1 MFKTNT
7 FPIIFKLKNEK
18 TTKEKITGLNKKERI
33 FLEYDINWYHPVLY
47 TGIQIK
53 VIGFF
58 SRSMTTLMKDLMQR
72 VNRHAGICKQI
83 MSRLS
88 ILIHWKL
95 R

>member
-47 TGIQIK
+47 TGIQI
-53 VIGFF
+53 
-58 SRSMTTLMKDLMQR
+58 
-72 VNRHAGICKQI
+72 
-83 MSRLS
+83 
-88 ILIHWKL
+88 
-95 R
+95 